1 MTQDVAQDWEGENL
15 HDMLREI
22 RGGSVD
28 ERRTALRAF
37 DWDSGDMRQLGWNM
51 SQKGLDLGTAIEV
64 FLNGHPERFNYM
76 RKDKVPLDDQPRC
89 LQLDAI
95 HRRIVSGFYL
105 PDPEGGLGVAF
116 DRILA
121 WVENQ
126 EEDRAKGRQG
136 RWVFDPA
143 LFTPI
148 TLKAIQAEQDDEVE
162 EGRAPAQSANARDLL
177 DPSIF
182 SPKDRPKRGSLWR
195 DLLGPFLG

>member
-1 MTQDVAQDWEGENL
+1 
-15 HDMLREI
+15 
-22 RGGSVD
+22 
-28 ERRTALRAF
+28 
-37 DWDSGDMRQLGWNM
+37 
-51 SQKGLDLGTAIEV
+51 
-64 FLNGHPERFNYM
+64 M
-76 RKDKVPLDDQPRC
+76 RKDKVPLADQARC

-95 HRRIVSGFYL
+95 HRRIISGFYL

-121 WVENQ
+121 WVERQ

-148 TLKAIQAEQDDEVE
+148 TLKAIQAEHDDEDE
-162 EGRAPAQSANARDLL
+162 DDAPLAQSANARDLL

-182 SPKDRPKRGSLWR
+182 FPKDPPKRSSLWG
-195 DLLGPFLG
+195 DLLAPLLG